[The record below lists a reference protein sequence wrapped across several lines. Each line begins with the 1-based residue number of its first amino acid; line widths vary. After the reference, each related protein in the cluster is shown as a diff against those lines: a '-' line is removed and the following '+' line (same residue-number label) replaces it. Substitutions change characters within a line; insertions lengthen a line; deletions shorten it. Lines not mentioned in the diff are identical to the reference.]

1 MDHDYKEH
9 LSDPPPQDTGIDQ
22 LLEENNRQEKED
34 PLPDDFSVKSPADL
48 IVCPAPR
55 PGVINLCEYDYT
67 IGAPLDP
74 TPVGHFLPMA
84 DLLAFCQEWA
94 KHHGMKSIK
103 KKNNFFD
110 QFHPDEIH
118 QYSPLAHAAHK
129 RVTLEQVIAIQKLSQ
144 SNIKPTQILLQL
156 QTSNNKTYATNK
168 TISNVLQKQ
177 RLKDLDGRTPIQ
189 ALLDIL
195 KESNWT
201 YDVKDCALRDALA
214 EVFPD
219 LQHNLCTGHLTQNI
233 VTNCQK
239 YFGTDNNDSDSDVT
253 DFKER
258 NDKKKQQKKATDK
271 EEDKTTNPWKAF
283 LPVRGKV
290 ANLKNPELYVTHFKE
305 LKAHLATRPA
315 VFEYIETS
323 MVPSSALAV
332 DNQINH
338 VHESICRD
346 TMKTLVNVPNLVVPL
361 LGKISTFA
369 IKECLCQF
377 KRLVDLD
384 PTEPC
389 SHTVTIGLGIPC
401 AHHIMELMEDDK
413 FVAPKDFHYQW
424 HFREP
429 KKKSTWTSCYDSGAP
444 SQKEYK
450 GRPTTKAERL
460 TSTKRQPSAFEIIK
474 ANLKKEQLAHKQAS
488 KARRG
493 KKSKPIKKNKPTE
506 TPKIDSEDAS
516 ALGLSSMTL
525 IFHSWTPPCHRQVM
539 KKRRK
544 RKSKKKKKEASKQE
558 KKENNH
564 CEEENEQENNHCE
577 GENEQSGEEDD
588 KKHKKKDET
597 DSQTNDTA
605 ANHNQSEETIVQE
618 GGVTLLTKGR

>member
-1 MDHDYKEH
+1 MQQFMAASGPPGPIVIPPAPAPIITPLAQSSVIVMNEGSLIMDHDYKEH

-74 TPVGHFLPMA
+74 TPV
-84 DLLAFCQEWA
+84 D
-94 KHHGMKSIK
+94 
-103 KKNNFFD
+103 
-110 QFHPDEIH
+110 
-118 QYSPLAHAAHK
+118 SPSAHAAHK

-323 MVPSSALAV
+323 MVPVRELFVVVWACQYPHLRNLNTLRV
-332 DNQINH
+332 
-338 VHESICRD
+338 ES
-346 TMKTLVNVPNLVVPL
+346 
-361 LGKISTFA
+361 GHA
-369 IKECLCQF
+369 
-377 KRLVDLD
+377 
-384 PTEPC
+384 
-389 SHTVTIGLGIPC
+389 
-401 AHHIMELMEDDK
+401 
-413 FVAPKDFHYQW
+413 Y
-424 HFREP
+424 
-429 KKKSTWTSCYDSGAP
+429 
-444 SQKEYK
+444 
-450 GRPTTKAERL
+450 
-460 TSTKRQPSAFEIIK
+460 
-474 ANLKKEQLAHKQAS
+474 LK
-488 KARRG
+488 
-493 KKSKPIKKNKPTE
+493 
-506 TPKIDSEDAS
+506 
-516 ALGLSSMTL
+516 
-525 IFHSWTPPCHRQVM
+525 
-539 KKRRK
+539 
-544 RKSKKKKKEASKQE
+544 
-558 KKENNH
+558 
-564 CEEENEQENNHCE
+564 
-577 GENEQSGEEDD
+577 
-588 KKHKKKDET
+588 
-597 DSQTNDTA
+597 
-605 ANHNQSEETIVQE
+605 
-618 GGVTLLTKGR
+618 